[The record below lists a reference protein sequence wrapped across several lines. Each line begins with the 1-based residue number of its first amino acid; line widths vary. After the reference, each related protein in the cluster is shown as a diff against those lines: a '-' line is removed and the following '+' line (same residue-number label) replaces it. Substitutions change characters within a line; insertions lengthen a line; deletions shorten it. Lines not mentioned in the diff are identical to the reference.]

1 MCDLCGMSSC
11 PPACPSFEG
20 ELAGMGHAVGRCA
33 LCDGTV
39 HSDERVLVKG
49 GALLC
54 EECAEAADVGD
65 ILDLEGAESVWELLC
80 ERLGWCPRVY

>member
-49 GALLC
+49 GEMLC
-54 EECAEAADVGD
+54 EACADGSCFASGWT
-65 ILDLEGAESVWELLC
+65 GARAFIKREFYKSD
-80 ERLGWCPRVY
+80 